1 MSCCDSR
8 AYSKPACAPNIAAL
22 AELIKTTDAATIIVI
37 TDIRLTFQANMLRV
51 TIAPNITAA
60 IPPIAKE
67 AHTPHAHI
75 CIPKPPSISTM
86 ETPSAP
92 PTISPNSIA
101 SVVNNTI
108 APTKYWKN
116 FAIGVFLTDT
126 VELPSAEA
134 SLSAAKVTGFPRI
147 RNLSDAVF
155 AGGIDTH
162 IAR

>member
-1 MSCCDSR
+1 
-8 AYSKPACAPNIAAL
+8 
-22 AELIKTTDAATIIVI
+22 
-37 TDIRLTFQANMLRV
+37 MLRV
-51 TIAPNITAA
+51 TIAPNITVA

-67 AHTPHAHI
+67 IHTPHAHI

-101 SVVNNTI
+101 SVVSSTTV
-108 APTKYWKN
+108 PTKYWKN
-116 FAIGVFLTDT
+116 FAIGVFLTD
-126 VELPSAEA
+126 VIEFPSAEA